1 MPGFRWVTA
10 MTALVGFLLSATVGL
25 AQWSVE
31 TVQEFGRKLTRVV
44 LPEFGGRATLVIRCT
59 KQGADPIVYLRQAL
73 SGTHVNL
80 TYRFDDDE
88 AQTRMVPL
96 SESGHVL
103 QIWSDDEREAFS
115 RSKRLRVQP
124 RPLLVLI
131 NLRSIET
138 VAAKLR
144 CR

>member
-1 MPGFRWVTA
+1 MI
-10 MTALVGFLLSATVGL
+10 ALVGPLLSATVGL

-31 TVQEFGRKLTRVV
+31 MLQESGRKLTRVM
-44 LPEFGGRATLVIRCT
+44 LPEFGGRANLVIRCT
-59 KQGADPIVYLRQAL
+59 KQGADPIIYLHQAL
-73 SGTHVNL
+73 GGTHVNL

-96 SESGHVL
+96 SQSGHVL
-103 QIWSDDEREAFS
+103 QIWSDNERQAFS
-115 RSKRLRVQP
+115 NSKRLRVQL
-124 RPLLVLI
+124 RPFLVLDF
-131 NLRSIET
+131 NLRGIET